1 MFTNILNKIDFFRK
15 ILINTFFLIF
25 LLGIFLFLL
34 ITPFLGESINKKES
48 ILFLNASSQES
59 INSSLLS
66 KNSGLNNFE
75 IVNVIEIA
83 EKDDE
88 IETILIDISL
98 MNLSATDANE
108 IGESLNSFRSSGKK
122 VITYGDFYFQNQYL
136 LASYSDEII
145 LNPFGLVYLEGY
157 KNYRFY
163 LKEAL
168 NKLNIN
174 VNTFVAGDY
183 KSASEIFTNE
193 SMSEN
198 SKSESMR
205 FLSALWNEWI
215 KNVSSNR
222 EKEISIKIQDY
233 IDNIGT
239 LINSSNKKGSNLA
252 LDLGLVDKIMN
263 RKEMENYL
271 TNLNNNRDY
280 FLKFS
285 KYHEISKKNES
296 KNKLAIIDAKGEI
309 VDGDVFDNNLSSGHF
324 SRLIKKVKKG
334 NYQGLLIRLNTPGGS
349 GFASEIIRQEIIQL
363 KDLEIP
369 IIVSMADIAA
379 SGGYWISADV
389 DEIWA
394 SPFTLTGS
402 IGVWTALPDFD
413 ESLEDFGIN
422 YDGVSTTKFN
432 PSLITG
438 PDDNSKLLI
447 QSVVNSAY
455 EYFLEVVSNGRN
467 LDKDFTKT
475 ISEGK
480 IWTSKEAKANGLID
494 EIGSQRNSL
503 NRLAQLA
510 KLNDYNFD
518 LIEEEISF
526 LDQISLFASDFF
538 PITINNLINE
548 NLTGPIRSIFH
559 NKQKIPFDINLLCL
573 ECFKDQ

>member
-34 ITPFLGESINKKES
+34 FTPFLGESINKKES

-263 RKEMENYL
+263 RKDMENYL
-271 TNLNNNRDY
+271 SNLNNNRDY
-280 FLKFS
+280 FLTFS
-285 KYHEISKKNES
+285 KYHEISNKNES

-363 KDLEIP
+363 KDLKIP

-480 IWTSKEAKANGLID
+480 IWTSIEAKENGLID

-503 NRLAQLA
+503 DRLAQLA
-510 KLNDYNFD
+510 KLNDYNVD

>member
-48 ILFLNASSQES
+48 ILFLDASSQES

-263 RKEMENYL
+263 RKDMENYL
-271 TNLNNNRDY
+271 SNLNNNRDY
-280 FLKFS
+280 FLTFS
-285 KYHEISKKNES
+285 KYHEISNKNES

-363 KDLEIP
+363 KDLKIP

-480 IWTSKEAKANGLID
+480 IWTSIEAKENGLID

-503 NRLAQLA
+503 DRLAQLA
-510 KLNDYNFD
+510 KLNDYNVD

-538 PITINNLINE
+538 PITINNLIDE
-548 NLTGPIRSIFH
+548 NLTDPIRSIFH

-573 ECFKDQ
+573 ECFKDR

>member
-15 ILINTFFLIF
+15 ILINTFFIIF
-25 LLGIFLFLL
+25 LFGIFLFLL
-34 ITPFLGESINKKES
+34 ISPFLGESVDKKKS
-48 ILFLNASSQES
+48 ILFLDASSQMS
-59 INSSLLS
+59 NNSSFFSNNNGLS
-66 KNSGLNNFE
+66 NYE
-75 IVNVIEIA
+75 IVNAIEIA
-83 EKDDE
+83 EKDNE
-88 IETILIDISL
+88 IETILIDVSL

-108 IGESLNSFRSSGKK
+108 IGESLKNFRSSGKK

-168 NKLNIN
+168 NKININ
-174 VNTFVAGDY
+174 INTFIAGDY

-193 SMSEN
+193 SMSED
-198 SKSESMR
+198 SKLESKR
-205 FLSALWNEWI
+205 FLSALWNEWLMH
-215 KNVSSNR
+215 VSSNR
-222 EKEISIKIQDY
+222 ETTISISIQDY
-233 IDNIGT
+233 IDNIGS
-239 LINSSNKKGSNLA
+239 LITSSNEKGSNLA

-263 RKEMENYL
+263 RIEMEDYL
-271 TNLNNNRDY
+271 TKLDTNRDY
-280 FLKFS
+280 FLKIS
-285 KYHEISKKNES
+285 KYHEISRRNLS
-296 KNKLAIIDAKGEI
+296 QNKLAMIEAKGEI
-309 VDGDVFDNNLSSGHF
+309 VDGNLSENNLSSGHF
-324 SRLIKKVKKG
+324 SRLLKKVKEG

-349 GFASEIIRQEIIQL
+349 GFASEIIRQELIQL

-402 IGVWTALPDFD
+402 IGVWTALPDFGK
-413 ESLEDFGIN
+413 SLKDIGIN
-422 YDGVSTTKFN
+422 YDGVSTTQFN
-432 PSLITG
+432 PSLVTG

-447 QSVVNSAY
+447 QSVVDSAY
-455 EYFLEVVSNGRN
+455 EYFLEVVSKGRN

-480 IWTSKEAKANGLID
+480 IWTSKEAKENGLID

-503 NRLAQLA
+503 DHLAQLA
-510 KLNDYNFD
+510 KLEDYD
-518 LIEEEISF
+518 VELIEEEVNF
-526 LDQISLFASDFF
+526 LQQINLYLSNFF
-538 PITINNLINE
+538 PITFSNLINQ
-548 NLTGPIRSIFH
+548 NLTGPISAIFT
-559 NKQKIPFDINLLCL
+559 NDKNIPFDINLICL
-573 ECFKDQ
+573 ECLRD

>member
-263 RKEMENYL
+263 RKDMENYL
-271 TNLNNNRDY
+271 SNLNNNRDY
-280 FLKFS
+280 FLTFS
-285 KYHEISKKNES
+285 KYHEISNKNES

-334 NYQGLLIRLNTPGGS
+334 NYRGLLIRLNTPGGS

-363 KDLEIP
+363 KDLKIP

-480 IWTSKEAKANGLID
+480 IWTSIEAKENGLID

-503 NRLAQLA
+503 DRLAQLA
-510 KLNDYNFD
+510 KLNDYNVD